1 MSKVFYIKE
10 TIISFLLTFIFGMRT
25 QMGEPINLEY
35 GVEQPKRTYVPS
47 DRPADQFV
55 WMSEL
60 RVSSLHGVKQNVHL
74 EG

>member
-10 TIISFLLTFIFGMRT
+10 TILSFLLTFFFGMRT

-47 DRPADQFV
+47 DQPKDQFV
-55 WMSEL
+55 WMHQL
-60 RVSSLHGVKQNVHL
+60 RVSSLHGVKQNVYL
-74 EG
+74 

>member
-10 TIISFLLTFIFGMRT
+10 TIISFLLTFIFGMRV
-25 QMGEPINLEY
+25 QGESINLDY
-35 GVEQPKRTYVPS
+35 GVEQPKHTYVPS

-60 RVSSLHGVKQNVHL
+60 RVSSLHGVNQHVYL
-74 EG
+74 

>member
-10 TIISFLLTFIFGMRT
+10 TILSFLLTFIFGMRT
-25 QMGEPINLEY
+25 QEGEWINLEY

-47 DRPADQFV
+47 DQPDQFS

-60 RVSSLHGVKQNVHL
+60 RVSSLHGVKQQVYL
-74 EG
+74 

>member
-10 TIISFLLTFIFGMRT
+10 TILSFLLTFFFGMRT
-25 QMGEPINLEY
+25 QTGEPINLDY
-35 GVEQPKRTYVPS
+35 GVEQPKHTYVPEEQ
-47 DRPADQFV
+47 PDQYS
-55 WMSEL
+55 WMEEH